1 MTSYVA
7 TKKKNEIG
15 FQEAL
20 IMSEW
25 VWLTLTSLDV
35 LKALGLLFH
44 FFGLYFQNKQSVFMY
59 NFLPNMTHQNSSDK
73 LCYTGQLE
81 CQYSHYKLWLFTKH
95 TQLGLVCLN
104 KAAFFRVEE
113 KWTSVGLDPATFSL
127 VR

>member
-1 MTSYVA
+1 
-7 TKKKNEIG
+7 
-15 FQEAL
+15 
-20 IMSEW
+20 MSEW
-25 VWLTLTSLDV
+25 VWLTLTLHDV

-59 NFLPNMTHQNSSDK
+59 NFLPNMTHQNSSDR

-104 KAAFFRVEE
+104 KAAFFRVGE
-113 KWTSVGLDPATFSL
+113 KWTSVGLDPATFNL

>member
-1 MTSYVA
+1 MQTNTGSVTSYVA
-7 TKKKNEIG
+7 TKEKKKKLASKEG
-15 FQEAL
+15 EAL

-44 FFGLYFQNKQSVFMY
+44 FFGLYFQNKQRVFMY

-81 CQYSHYKLWLFTKH
+81 CQYSHYKLSDIM
-95 TQLGLVCLN
+95 VI
-104 KAAFFRVEE
+104 
-113 KWTSVGLDPATFSL
+113 
-127 VR
+127 